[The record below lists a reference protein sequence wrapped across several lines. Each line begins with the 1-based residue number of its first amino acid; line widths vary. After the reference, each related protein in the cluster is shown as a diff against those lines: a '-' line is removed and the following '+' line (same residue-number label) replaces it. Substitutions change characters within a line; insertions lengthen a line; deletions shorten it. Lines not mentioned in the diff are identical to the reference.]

1 MDAVCRQEVR
11 GNCADSFLIM
21 KNAIVFFIFFASVSA
36 KDTISFPENN
46 YPSLYQTNYSY
57 SYDRDWDDRDRD
69 SWDDRDGNYPCVPEP
84 STFSFFAGFFAL
96 SVAIIIK
103 RKKN

>member
-1 MDAVCRQEVR
+1 
-11 GNCADSFLIM
+11 M

-36 KDTISFPENN
+36 KDTISFPSNN
-46 YPSLYQTNYSY
+46 YPSLYKTVY
-57 SYDRDWDDRDRD
+57 SYDYDDKDERDHDWDDDRD
-69 SWDDRDGNYPCVPEP
+69 DRNYSCPSIPEP
-84 STFSFFAGFFAL
+84 SVFSFFAGFFAL